1 MTGRIPSIGEIRTIQ
16 PPDSSDV
23 NESRVGSGCVCRG
36 GHWLVSGMNNRMTN
50 SAFLIGT
57 SRGLEEI
64 QASLALASAPPDVI
78 GSFRTD
84 AVPGRRTDELLVELG
99 AALDRHECD
108 LALVALP
115 GRESSLIMR
124 IRTTLRRRGVT
135 ERFLPLADDLL
146 AGVGPRIEPEIELD
160 DLLDRP
166 TRPLDVRA
174 ISSMIRGRRVLITG
188 AGGSIGSELASRAA
202 TYGPAELVLMDR
214 CEHALFEIDR
224 RIARRH
230 PELSRVA
237 SLQDVAEAEGTRR
250 VFERL
255 RPELVLH
262 AAAHKHVPLSEAHPA
277 EAVRNNLA
285 GSISAV
291 EAAIGVGAMKF
302 VLVSTDKAVCPR
314 SVMGATKRLAEL
326 VVQRLSA
333 GTALELSVVR
343 FGNVLGSSGSVL
355 EIWKQELRD
364 GGPLTV
370 TDPRM
375 RRYLMTIPEAAGL
388 VLQAAAI
395 GDNQAQPGM
404 VHVLDMG
411 EPVSIVDLA
420 GRFLR
425 LHGFTPQFPDTPM
438 DSQGE
443 GNFSILYTGA
453 RPGEKLEEVLT
464 HPGGSLSE
472 TAHPAVRTWNGLVPE
487 RGRMH
492 AALRHLNAVSASG
505 APQAVIDA
513 VFGVLA
519 ELDPVSRGVPSG
531 PDLISMG

>member
-1 MTGRIPSIGEIRTIQ
+1 M
-16 PPDSSDV
+16 
-23 NESRVGSGCVCRG
+23 
-36 GHWLVSGMNNRMTN
+36 MN

-57 SRGLEEI
+57 ARGVEEI
-64 QASLALASAPPDVI
+64 RSSLVHASARPDVV
-78 GSFRTD
+78 GVFRTD
-84 AVPGRRTDELLVELG
+84 EFPGRCAEQLLADLD
-99 AALDRHECD
+99 AALDRCECE

-115 GRESSLIMR
+115 ARESSLITR
-124 IRTTLRRRGVT
+124 IRTNLRRRGLIDRV
-135 ERFLPLADDLL
+135 LPLADDLL
-146 AGVGPRIEPEIELD
+146 AGVSPGLEPDIELD

-166 TRPLDVRA
+166 TRPLDAEA

-188 AGGSIGSELASRAA
+188 AGGSIGRELARLSA
-202 TYGPAELVLMDR
+202 TYGPSELVLMDR

-224 RIARRH
+224 RIARGH
-230 PELSRVA
+230 PNLPRVA
-237 SLQDVAEAEGTRR
+237 SLQDVADAEGTRR
-250 VFERL
+250 VFERVM
-255 RPELVLH
+255 PELVLH

-291 EAAIGVGAMKF
+291 EAAIAVGASKF

-355 EIWKQELRD
+355 EIWKQELRE
-364 GGPLTV
+364 GGPLSV

-395 GDNQAQPGM
+395 GDGRDQPGT

-420 GRFLR
+420 GRFLQ
-425 LHGFTPQFPDTPM
+425 LHGFTPQLPGAAMSEADL
-438 DSQGE
+438 QARG
-443 GNFSILYTGA
+443 GCSIVFTGA

-464 HPGGSLSE
+464 HPGGAMSE
-472 TAHPAVRTWNGLVPE
+472 TSHPAVRTWSGQVPD
-487 RGRMH
+487 RGQIH
-492 AALRHLNAVSASG
+492 TALRHLNAVSAAG
-505 APQAVIDA
+505 APQAVVDA

-519 ELDPVSRGVPSG
+519 ELDPMARVTG
-531 PDLISMG
+531 PGLMPMG